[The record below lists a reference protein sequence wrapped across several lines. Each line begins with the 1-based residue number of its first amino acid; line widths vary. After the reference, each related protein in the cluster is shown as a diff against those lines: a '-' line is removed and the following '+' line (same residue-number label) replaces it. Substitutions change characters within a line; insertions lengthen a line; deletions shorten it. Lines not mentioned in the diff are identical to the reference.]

1 MAEKK
6 LNHLRFADDLIL
18 LSNDPKSLQAML
30 EQLIYESNKVGL
42 FMNATKTKLM
52 MKQNKVP
59 ITVTN
64 TIIGYVNEYTYIS

>member
-1 MAEKK
+1 
-6 LNHLRFADDLIL
+6 
-18 LSNDPKSLQAML
+18 ML

-64 TIIGYVNEYTYIS
+64 TIIGYVNEYTYLS